1 MLGEPIIVLL
11 CAVGFCVLGLIGSFF
26 LNFLSIALNI
36 LGGLIGVVFEVL
48 ASGPIGWC
56 GCIVAVGLACGVVSL
71 IGYLISIIPNCG
83 TAQAVNLCRL
93 LGY

>member
-1 MLGEPIIVLL
+1 MLGEPILILL
-11 CAVGFCVLGLIGSFF
+11 CAAGFCVLGLLGSFF
-26 LNFLSIALNI
+26 LNFLSITLNI
-36 LGGLIGVVFEVL
+36 LSGLLGVVFEVL

-56 GCIVAVGLACGVVSL
+56 GCLVVAGLACGVISL
-71 IGYLISIIPNCG
+71 IGYIVTILPNCG